1 MSPSKDK
8 VIVSAKHKPCIFV
21 KPTEELL
28 ENPNTNLLQNP
39 KNKLLENPPTKLLEN
54 PQTKLPENLQTKL
67 LKNLSKASVDNVHAK
82 LLKTL
87 YEKMPE
93 LIAIGDNDCIPIT
106 TDNNNKP
113 IEGCSEDDDEVVI
126 KAEIKHENI
135 AAEEDSPL
143 VIDAGQPPH
152 EEEGPMDLSTKTKSV
167 AVQTEHSLN
176 QLLALRLRQILLEI
190 SLEVVASNQRD
201 PLKERVNKSLLTFL
215 ESLEQ
220 VQQTQQVA
228 NKVI

>member
-28 ENPNTNLLQNP
+28 ENPNTNHLQNP
-39 KNKLLENPPTKLLEN
+39 KNKQLKNPPTNLLEN
-54 PQTKLPENLQTKL
+54 PQTKLSENLQTR
-67 LKNLSKASVDNVHAK
+67 LSRVSVDNIHAK

-87 YEKMPE
+87 HDKMPE

-143 VIDAGQPPH
+143 VIDAGQPH
-152 EEEGPMDLSTKTKSV
+152 EDEGPMDLSTKTKSV

-220 VQQTQQVA
+220 VQQTQQVV